1 MELNDVKVNS
11 FNGLI
16 TTVADQKSLKPGTA
30 VFGTK
35 NWLTSQFRDSIELR
49 LGTMRLG
56 LTDAGTGK
64 VTGLIVGVRPD
75 GTEVPIFSTGR
86 KIKYYNAST
95 DDVAETGTDTLPEAA
110 DGEDIAFDQYSGPGG
125 NFVFASSPNSSFYK
139 IPVANPGS
147 VIDQLMTTYRG
158 LFRIKQGKTF
168 LWNRKSLNGF
178 KDYTSVLVMVDSNAI
193 EADFTE
199 ITDENVGTG
208 DGTTKVFTD
217 TLAERTG
224 KRTVFNILVAAP
236 ISVTNISAISTATS
250 AVVTAAGHDLA
261 VGDYVILH
269 SVAGMTQINDK
280 IAIVT
285 AVSGND
291 VTIDINSSGFSA
303 YSSGGTI
310 GKCEYFTDDKN
321 GILNSNLG
329 GTGTINYATGAI
341 SVTFNTAPINA
352 NPLNAIYLWED
363 STDDGILDITDTPTN
378 FRQSDAGNMQN
389 LFSIGADEYCMH
401 SIKTYVLTMNATIS
415 NSTNL
420 IYRSKVG
427 IPYWRA
433 AAETGEGIVY
443 LDYTNPNSPA
453 VRILQTS
460 QFSTAIIPNDISEA
474 LELSTYGFDYP
485 VIHDW
490 GNYYILVC
498 QNKTNA
504 VNDTFNSVAFLYN
517 KVSKLWDRCD
527 FYASCLA
534 DYGGGLIAGD
544 SISKNV
550 NKIFSGYDDEV
561 GVIDNAY
568 ITEQS
573 NLGLSEGTQKFNL
586 FNIDGFINPDQSFDI
601 YASYDDSN
609 FSLIGTVE
617 GRGDYVDFTQGHIV
631 GGSTVGDAVVGSGGQ
646 PNSFH
651 FQYEFKVNSDRF
663 HYIQLKFV
671 AKGVGALQ
679 INGWTFKDRRYKGNR
694 TLPNYQG

>member
-16 TTVADQKSLKPGTA
+16 TAIADQKSLKPGTA
-30 VFGTK
+30 VSGTK
-35 NWLTSQFRDSIELR
+35 NWLTSQFKDSIELR
-49 LGTMRLG
+49 LGTARLG

-64 VTGLIVGVRPD
+64 VTGLVVGIRPD
-75 GTEVPIFSTGR
+75 GTEVPFFSTGR
-86 KIKYYNAST
+86 KFKYYDKAT
-95 DDVAETGTDTLPEAA
+95 DDVVEAGTDILPESA

-125 NFVFASSPNSSFYK
+125 NFIFASSPNSSFYK
-139 IPVANPGS
+139 IPVANPMS
-147 VIDQLMTTYRG
+147 VVDQMMTTYRG

-168 LWNRKSLNGF
+168 LWNRKSSNGF
-178 KDYTSVLVMVDSNAI
+178 KDYTSVLVMVDSKAI
-193 EADFTE
+193 ESDFTE
-199 ITDENVGTG
+199 VSDENIGTG
-208 DGTTKVFTD
+208 DGVTKTFTD

-224 KRTVFNILVAAP
+224 KRTVFNILVASP
-236 ISVTNISAISTATS
+236 ISVTNITAITKAAS
-250 AVVTAAGHDLA
+250 AVVTAAGHTLS

-269 SVAGMTQINDK
+269 GVGGMTEINDK
-280 IAIVT
+280 IGIVT
-285 AVSGND
+285 DINGND
-291 VTIDINSSGFSA
+291 FTIDINSTSFTN
-303 YSSGGTI
+303 YTSGGTA

-341 SVTFNTAPINA
+341 SVTFNTAPVNG

-363 STDDGILDITDTPTN
+363 STSDGILDTTDTPTN
-378 FRQSDAGNMQN
+378 FRQADAGNMQN

-401 SIKTYVLTMNATIS
+401 SLKTYVLTMNATIQ
-415 NSTNL
+415 NSTNF

-433 AAETGEGIVY
+433 AAESGEGIVY
-443 LDYTNPNSPA
+443 LDYTNPNNPA
-453 VRILQTS
+453 VRVLKTS
-460 QFSTAIIPNDISEA
+460 QFSSVVIPNDISET
-474 LELSTYGFDYP
+474 LELASYGFDYP
-485 VIHDW
+485 VVYDW

-498 QNKTNA
+498 QKITNA

-534 DYGGGLIAGD
+534 DYEGGLIAGD

-550 NKIFSGYDDEV
+550 NRLFNGYDDEG

-573 NLGLSEGTQKFNL
+573 NLGLVEGTQKFNI

-601 YASYDDSN
+601 YASYDDGN
-609 FSLIGTVE
+609 FSLIGTVD
-617 GRGDYVDFTQGHIV
+617 GNGSYVDFTQGHIV
-631 GGSTVGDAVVGSGGQ
+631 GGSTVGEAVVGSGGQ

-679 INGWTFKDRRYKGNR
+679 INSWTFKDRRYKGNR
-694 TLPNYQG
+694 TLPTYRG